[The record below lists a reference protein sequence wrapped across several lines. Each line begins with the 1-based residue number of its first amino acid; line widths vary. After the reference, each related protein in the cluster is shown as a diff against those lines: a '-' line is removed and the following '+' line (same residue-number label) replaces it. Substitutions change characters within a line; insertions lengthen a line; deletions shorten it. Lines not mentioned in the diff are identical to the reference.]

1 MSEVHQ
7 EPPRWFLWGLQSLPL
22 VSFFP
27 YVPAVALQNKPAVCA
42 QTGAELFPLS
52 PRPVSS
58 SVQAAPGFQ
67 IQAGDDC
74 HASSACALS
83 LTPPPALQG
92 LHLLQ
97 NGQSGQPDRQ
107 PRPAADAGCG
117 KILQQRC
124 GPLFQPQQGSKL
136 VVLRPGL
143 SC

>member
-1 MSEVHQ
+1 MGAAV
-7 EPPRWFLWGLQSLPL
+7 PPTSRLLPL
-22 VSFFP
+22 RSSSGAAEPACCVCSDRSRAVSP
-27 YVPAVALQNKPAVCA
+27 LVL
-42 QTGAELFPLS
+42 GA
-52 PRPVSS
+52 VSS
-58 SVQAAPGFQ
+58 NVQATLGFQ

-83 LTPPPALQG
+83 LTPHPALQG

-124 GPLFQPQQGSKL
+124 
-136 VVLRPGL
+136 
-143 SC
+143 